1 MLAGSYFGPVLAP
14 IITIAIVN
22 AFNWQAVFYIFGVVG
37 ILMAV
42 LWAIIAKDLPE
53 QHKMVND
60 AEKRFITQNRDIVA
74 TEKSLPPWK
83 RFKSFQFLRNRI
95 AILCSSV
102 CYRVVPNMVTNIFN

>member
-1 MLAGSYFGPVLAP
+1 
-14 IITIAIVN
+14 
-22 AFNWQAVFYIFGVVG
+22 
-37 ILMAV
+37 MAV

-83 RFKSFQFLRNRI
+83 RF
-95 AILCSSV
+95 
-102 CYRVVPNMVTNIFN
+102 

>member
-1 MLAGSYFGPVLAP
+1 MLLTGKPFS
-14 IITIAIVN
+14 
-22 AFNWQAVFYIFGVVG
+22 YIFGVVG

-60 AEKRFITQNRDIVA
+60 AEKDLLLKIVIL
-74 TEKSLPPWK
+74 SQL
-83 RFKSFQFLRNRI
+83 RNLYHRGNVFKSFQLLRNRI
-95 AILCSSV
+95 TILCSSV

>member
-1 MLAGSYFGPVLAP
+1 
-14 IITIAIVN
+14 
-22 AFNWQAVFYIFGVVG
+22 VFYIFGVVG

-60 AEKRFITQNRDIVA
+60 AEKRFITQNSDIVA

-83 RFKSFQFLRNRI
+83 RFLSHFSFYAIALQYFVVQFVI
-95 AILCSSV
+95 ALFLIWLPTYLTEQYHVNFKEITISA
-102 CYRVVPNMVTNIFN
+102 

>member
-1 MLAGSYFGPVLAP
+1 
-14 IITIAIVN
+14 
-22 AFNWQAVFYIFGVVG
+22 
-37 ILMAV
+37 MAV

-74 TEKSLPPWK
+74 TEKSYH
-83 RFKSFQFLRNRI
+83 RGNVFKSFQFLRNRI